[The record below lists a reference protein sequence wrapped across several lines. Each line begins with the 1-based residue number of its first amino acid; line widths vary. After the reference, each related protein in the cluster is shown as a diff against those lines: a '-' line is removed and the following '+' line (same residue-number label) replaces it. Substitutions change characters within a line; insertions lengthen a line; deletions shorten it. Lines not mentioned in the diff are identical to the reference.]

1 MAGGAIPA
9 VMCSIFDFARIRA
22 IRNPPVAVVRS
33 ANNGISGMIGPK
45 GEVLARTDYWVRT
58 ALVLDVPVYE
68 RETMYTPPG
77 YGDWIG
83 WFSLGLCVLGII
95 WMPVYRKSSNFIVD

>member
-1 MAGGAIPA
+1 
-9 VMCSIFDFARIRA
+9 MCSISILPRIRA
-22 IRNPPVAVVRS
+22 IETRRAVVRS

-68 RETMYTPPG
+68 RETMYTR